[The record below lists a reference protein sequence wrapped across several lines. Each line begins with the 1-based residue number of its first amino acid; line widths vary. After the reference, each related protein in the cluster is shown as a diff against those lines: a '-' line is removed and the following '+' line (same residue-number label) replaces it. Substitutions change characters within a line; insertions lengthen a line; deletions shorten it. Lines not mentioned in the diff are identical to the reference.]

1 MEFKKYKL
9 NEVLTLNPTLK
20 LKKNTIAKKIA
31 MENIKEY
38 QKKIDSYTYSE
49 FKSGSKFMNGD
60 TLLARITPCLENGK
74 TAYVDILDEDEIAF
88 GSTEFFVLR
97 PKDNLMDSHF
107 LYYLMRTNEI
117 RNTII
122 KSMTGTSGRQ
132 RAQKESIL
140 EYEFCLPSLKIQTA
154 IAKLLKNLDDKIETN
169 KKIIANLEELS
180 QTLFKRWFVDFE
192 FPDENGN
199 PYKSSGGEMIDSE
212 LGEIPDG
219 WNVKNLK
226 DIAFCQNGYAFYK
239 LGYSNSGY
247 FAVDLGNININSQ
260 FVYTNKDKFISKDI
274 IDEKKEK
281 FILNKNDLVMVM
293 TDRTQEMN
301 ILGRTARIPKS
312 NKYVLNQ
319 RIFRLRAKNK
329 HILTYLQAMLNSVE
343 IRNQL
348 KMKSLGSAQKYINT
362 KHITELSIKCPD
374 NELIKNFYRSCENYF
389 IKSEMLNEEIEK
401 LTQLRDTLLPKLMSG
416 EIEIPDDI
424 EVNEDELSI

>member
-1 MEFKKYKL
+1 MEFKLKDLVNIKYGKNQKNVKNPRGEYPILGTGGIMDYADDFLYDKPSVLIGRKGSIGKVKYIEEPFWTIDTLFYTIVNENLVIPKYLYYKL
-9 NEVLTLNPTLK
+9 SQIDFNYYNEGTTIPSLRTETLYKIDIDLP
-20 LKKNTIAKKIA
+20 KKNIQKKVVNLLNTIDKKI
-31 MENIKEY
+31 ENN
-38 QKKIDSYTYSE
+38 Q
-49 FKSGSKFMNGD
+49 
-60 TLLARITPCLENGK
+60 
-74 TAYVDILDEDEIAF
+74 
-88 GSTEFFVLR
+88 
-97 PKDNLMDSHF
+97 
-107 LYYLMRTNEI
+107 
-117 RNTII
+117 
-122 KSMTGTSGRQ
+122 
-132 RAQKESIL
+132 
-140 EYEFCLPSLKIQTA
+140 
-154 IAKLLKNLDDKIETN
+154 
-169 KKIIANLEELS
+169 KIITNLEELS

>member
-1 MEFKKYKL
+1 MEYKEYELGELIEYRNEKLLIENVSLENYISTENLLPNRSGKQNAEKLPNTKSVKKYYENDILISNIRPYFKKIWQAEIPGGASNDVLIL
-9 NEVLTLNPTLK
+9 NSCSNKVTNDYLYYYLSQDKFFDYMTQTAKGTKMPRGD
-20 LKKNTIAKKIA
+20 KKAILDYEIKVP
-31 MENIKEY
+31 NIKHIQNY
-38 QKKIDSYTYSE
+38 IVNLGKNID
-49 FKSGSKFMNGD
+49 K
-60 TLLARITPCLENGK
+60 
-74 TAYVDILDEDEIAF
+74 
-88 GSTEFFVLR
+88 
-97 PKDNLMDSHF
+97 
-107 LYYLMRTNEI
+107 
-117 RNTII
+117 
-122 KSMTGTSGRQ
+122 
-132 RAQKESIL
+132 
-140 EYEFCLPSLKIQTA
+140 
-154 IAKLLKNLDDKIETN
+154 KIETN

>member
-107 LYYLMRTNEI
+107 LYYLMRTNEL

-140 EYEFCLPSLKIQTA
+140 EYEFYLPSLKIQTA

-169 KKIIANLEELS
+169 KKIIANLQELS

-199 PYKSSGGEMIDSE
+199 PYKSSGGEMVDSE
-212 LGEIPDG
+212 LGEIPKE
-219 WNVKNLK
+219 WSIQTLN
-226 DIAFCQNGYAFYK
+226 DISESYNTKRKPLSK
-239 LGYSNSGY
+239 LEREKVTSIYPYYG
-247 FAVDLGNININSQ
+247 A
-260 FVYTNKDKFISKDI
+260 TKI
-274 IDEKKEK
+274 IDYVDDYLFDGK
-281 FILNKNDLVMVM
+281 FILVGEDGTVQTEEGHPFVQYVWGKFWV
-293 TDRTQEMN
+293 
-301 ILGRTARIPKS
+301 S
-312 NKYVLNQ
+312 NH
-319 RIFRLRAKNK
+319 A
-329 HILTYLQAMLNSVE
+329 HILKGNNLSDETLMLILNNIDIEPYITGAVQPKISKKNLNGIKVIIGTKLIYEKFDQYSDIYYKKIRE
-343 IRNQL
+343 I
-348 KMKSLGSAQKYINT
+348 S
-362 KHITELSIKCPD
+362 E
-374 NELIKNFYRSCENYF
+374 EIKN
-389 IKSEMLNEEIEK
+389 LIE
-401 LTQLRDTLLPKLMSG
+401 LRDTLLPKLMSG
-416 EIEIPDDI
+416 ELEIPDDI
-424 EVNEDELSI
+424 EVNKDELSI

>member
-1 MEFKKYKL
+1 MEFKEVKLGEISNINMGQSPRSEFYSEFEGTPFLQGNRTFQHIYPLIDTYTNKITKLANKNDILFSVRAPVGDMNIAPVDLCIGRGLCAINSTNSNQEFLFYLLKSKL
-9 NEVLTLNPTLK
+9 NELESHSTGTIFSSVNKKTLENFIVKVPSDSHQ
-20 LKKNTIAKKIA
+20 KNIGRLLSNLDKKI
-31 MENIKEY
+31 
-38 QKKIDSYTYSE
+38 
-49 FKSGSKFMNGD
+49 
-60 TLLARITPCLENGK
+60 
-74 TAYVDILDEDEIAF
+74 EI
-88 GSTEFFVLR
+88 
-97 PKDNLMDSHF
+97 NQ
-107 LYYLMRTNEI
+107 N
-117 RNTII
+117 
-122 KSMTGTSGRQ
+122 
-132 RAQKESIL
+132 
-140 EYEFCLPSLKIQTA
+140 
-154 IAKLLKNLDDKIETN
+154 
-169 KKIIANLEELS
+169 IIANLEELS

>member
-1 MEFKKYKL
+1 MEFKLKDLVNIKYGKNQKNVKNPRGEYPILGTGGIMDYADDFLYDKPSVLIGRKGSIGKVKYIEEPFWTIDTLFYTIVNENLVIPKYLYYKL
-9 NEVLTLNPTLK
+9 SQIDFNYYNEGTTIPSLRTETLYKIDIDLP
-20 LKKNTIAKKIA
+20 KKNI
-31 MENIKEY
+31 
-38 QKKIDSYTYSE
+38 QKKVV
-49 FKSGSKFMNGD
+49 N
-60 TLLARITPCLENGK
+60 LL
-74 TAYVDILDEDEIAF
+74 
-88 GSTEFFVLR
+88 
-97 PKDNLMDSHF
+97 
-107 LYYLMRTNEI
+107 
-117 RNTII
+117 NTID
-122 KSMTGTSGRQ
+122 
-132 RAQKESIL
+132 E
-140 EYEFCLPSLKIQTA
+140 
-154 IAKLLKNLDDKIETN
+154 KIEN
-169 KKIIANLEELS
+169 NQKIIANLEELS

-424 EVNEDELSI
+424 EVNEDEFSI